1 MTRVPPRIIGSA
13 TTAQR
18 MRLREDGFRHGRAG
32 RPKQSTEP
40 EYLTSYRRGREARE
54 REEAA
59 RA

>member
-1 MTRVPPRIIGSA
+1 MTAPRVVGSGPEA
-13 TTAQR
+13 SKR
-18 MRLREDGFRHGRAG
+18 VRLREDGFRHGRAG
-32 RPKQSTEP
+32 APKQSTEP